1 MSSQLKTLARS
12 LQAAGY
18 ASTGESTTSLL
29 VEMSNRLVEKVWSD
43 QDLKSQVFV
52 CAHVRS
58 NTPALYLVTPDLP
71 APQENSE
78 SAPRQEATQEQSQPV
93 KRKVGISPAL
103 ELSRGTDLT
112 DMLGIPKVIFCF
124 DKANKLRYHVH
135 NGKKWV
141 EKPFKGIE
149 TPQVHPNSKLGGI
162 IMPSSMMVIY
172 QAPSGSIIPI
182 IFSDKTELW
191 NQDPAIEGKAALG
204 SALSATLF
212 DAKFYVFFT
221 GEDECLHYQVLD
233 FQTGKWQGMSENVP
247 HSHFQ
252 NDCPSLFSREG
263 YHRHRLLVPVDDCLT
278 DTHSTAGG
286 AFPNSKLQPQATAMA
301 VTHEPET
308 HLIQALALSGNA
320 LVLVTSGGENKELG
334 TLKGDVF
341 TPNKTAEDSY
351 TFNIWGNN
359 FGTNNWGSNNYGGN
373 YGNYSSN
380 RGWGYG
386 LAYYPWWW

>member
-172 QAPSGSIIPI
+172 QAPNGSIIPI

-233 FQTGKWQGMSENVP
+233 FQTGKWQG
-247 HSHFQ
+247 
-252 NDCPSLFSREG
+252 
-263 YHRHRLLVPVDDCLT
+263 
-278 DTHSTAGG
+278 G
-286 AFPNSKLQPQATAMA
+286 ALPNSKLQPQATAMA